1 VLETTLA
8 KEMQLNTIGALY
20 RPYNIF
26 SDIQENIDGHSQP
39 TLEENIKVCTNLPS
53 SLPYQQIPSHA
64 LTLSLVTFAHAQNS
78 FTTIPVHT
86 ICVLDELLHPHIDAL
101 RALLEQTNQQ
111 TDSESGFKCFISW
124 FLVTIADTEATS
136 QQNINHRCDSVFHE
150 KVTS

>member
-1 VLETTLA
+1 MQIITKDPLLKPSQLCNSALVGQSDVIISLWRDQALQCTFLSIVLETTLA

-26 SDIQENIDGHSQP
+26 SDIQENIDDHSQP
-39 TLEENIKVCTNLPS
+39 TLEEKIKVYTNLPS

-101 RALLEQTNQQ
+101 RADKPTN
-111 TDSESGFKCFISW
+111 
-124 FLVTIADTEATS
+124 
-136 QQNINHRCDSVFHE
+136 R
-150 KVTS
+150 